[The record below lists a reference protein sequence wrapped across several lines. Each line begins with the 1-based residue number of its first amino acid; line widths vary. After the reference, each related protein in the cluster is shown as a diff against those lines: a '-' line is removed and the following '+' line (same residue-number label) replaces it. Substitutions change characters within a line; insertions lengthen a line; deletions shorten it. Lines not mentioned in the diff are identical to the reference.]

1 LYSTK
6 ALGKEEVLQAKA
18 ATRRRSF
25 APKSTR
31 KNYNPASHLSFEMG
45 KRVTAPNDRKSNKEV
60 GLSIKTEES

>member
-1 LYSTK
+1 M
-6 ALGKEEVLQAKA
+6 GKEVLQA

-45 KRVTAPNDRKSNKEV
+45 KRVTAPNDRKSKKRGSLQQNGGE
-60 GLSIKTEES
+60 LASAALLI